1 MKNLTDEDLIE
12 LAKEDLKCSVIEP
25 TTFNIN
31 VWILGYQK
39 CFKEAQLGLFLYL
52 CNQIYKIGVI

>member
-12 LAKEDLKCSVIEP
+12 LAKEDLKCSVIEL

-39 CFKEAQLGLFLYL
+39 CFKETQKEISDLKSIILSFGD
-52 CNQIYKIGVI
+52 QI